1 MNKFRAAVYG
11 VALGG
16 AVGLGSGAFIGLV
29 GDALIVTPPPDG
41 IQQEIDD
48 YKSNLATQQG
58 LDADLDKYG
67 SVCLRVLSYYEDGG
81 PLTDTSEDN
90 MVKDIVQY
98 PDQPCGNNDIDVRVV
113 SRAVLPVRNELK
125 KLEEYDINAKYADLE
140 KNAQKIE
147 DDKAFNA
154 WLDLAIAC
162 GVLGAL
168 VGLVASLGN
177 EDDKY

>member
-1 MNKFRAAVYG
+1 MNKFRSAVYG

-16 AVGLGSGAFIGLV
+16 AVGFGSGALLGL
-29 GDALIVTPPPDG
+29 GYDALNVTPPPDG
-41 IQQEIDD
+41 IQLEIDE
-48 YKSNLATQQG
+48 YKSNLATQEE

-81 PLTDTSEDN
+81 PLADTSEDD
-90 MVKDIVQY
+90 MVKDVVQY

-113 SRAVLPVRNELK
+113 SRTVLPVRNNLL

-147 DDKAFNA
+147 DDKAYNA
-154 WLDLAIAC
+154 WLDLAIGC
-162 GVLGAL
+162 SVLGAL
-168 VGLVASLGN
+168 VGLVASLDN
-177 EDDKY
+177 KDDKY

>member
-1 MNKFRAAVYG
+1 MNKFRSAVYG

-16 AVGLGSGAFIGLV
+16 AVGFGSGAVIGLG

-81 PLTDTSEDN
+81 PLAGTSEDD
-90 MVKDIVQY
+90 MVKDVVQY

-113 SRAVLPVRNELK
+113 GRAVLPVRNDLL
-125 KLEEYDINAKYADLE
+125 KLEEYDINDKYADLE

-147 DDKAFNA
+147 DDNA
-154 WLDLAIAC
+154 HNRWIDFAIGC
-162 GVLGAL
+162 SVLGAL
-168 VGLVASLGN
+168 VGLVASLDN
-177 EDDKY
+177 VDDKY